1 MLKRRRA
8 GDCAARPVVALR
20 EVSPSC
26 CPILSRAPPPL
37 PGPAVGVFSLT
48 VAGLELLDAD
58 STHPKMAGEFANA
71 PTLLSGLTDEFGAPS
86 SESRGGLIGALSNG
100 GDLVCRLLLEKKKK
114 KVHMTS

>member
-1 MLKRRRA
+1 M
-8 GDCAARPVVALR
+8 
-20 EVSPSC
+20 
-26 CPILSRAPPPL
+26 
-37 PGPAVGVFSLT
+37 GVFSLT

-100 GDLVCRLLLEKKKK
+100 GDLVADLTDLSDHVVLLHATDCTALPC
-114 KVHMTS
+114 